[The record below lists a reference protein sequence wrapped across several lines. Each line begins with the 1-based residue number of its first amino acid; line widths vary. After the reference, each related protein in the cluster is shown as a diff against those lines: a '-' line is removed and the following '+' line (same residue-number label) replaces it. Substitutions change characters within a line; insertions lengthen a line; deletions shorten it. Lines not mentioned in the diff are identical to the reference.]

1 MSQIGSPSRILGTC
15 LVALLIP
22 WARAGVAERDA
33 AAMPGTGSADDPI
46 EVILP
51 FEMQASFFHSLPIA
65 GHLVTPD
72 QVAQLVQMNPRL
84 RVTTGQPFSG
94 TGTAQT
100 MDQSNVV
107 DTHAD
112 LLHVVNVRGDGRAPK
127 P

>member
-1 MSQIGSPSRILGTC
+1 MSQIGSPSRILGSC

-22 WARAGVAERDA
+22 WASTSVAERDA
-33 AAMPGTGSADDPI
+33 AAMSGTGSRLDPI

-65 GHLVTPD
+65 GHVVTPD

-84 RVTTGQPFSG
+84 RVTTGQPSSG
-94 TGTAQT
+94 TGAPQATN
-100 MDQSNVV
+100 QSIVV